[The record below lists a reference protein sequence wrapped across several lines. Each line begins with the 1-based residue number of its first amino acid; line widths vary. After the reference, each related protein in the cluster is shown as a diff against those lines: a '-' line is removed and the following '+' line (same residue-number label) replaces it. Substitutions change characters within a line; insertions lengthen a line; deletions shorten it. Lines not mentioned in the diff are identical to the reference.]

1 MIVTSFLKLR
11 MKSHIH
17 IPVNVTWKLA
27 CDIQM
32 PFTVCL
38 AVQLRVYFLSY
49 LLLSYHFLSLGLQY
63 QRWPHFYWCILNIYM
78 YIWNG
83 DFLIGHMF
91 VSFDWLLC
99 CIIGRLLLVGSLIE
113 KWFAYIGLLLLY
125 FYFWFVLL
133 PVSQSDFMYLSPWP
147 VFFSWFALVKQA
159 YICLFVAWFCWFRI
173 LEQHL
178 FAQ

>member
-1 MIVTSFLKLR
+1 
-11 MKSHIH
+11 
-17 IPVNVTWKLA
+17 
-27 CDIQM
+27 M

-78 YIWNG
+78 YIWSG

-113 KWFAYIGLLLLY
+113 KWFAYIGLLLLS
-125 FYFWFVLL
+125 FYLWFMLL

-147 VFFSWFALVKQA
+147 VFFFMVCSGKASIHMFVCGMVLLVQDSWTTSLCPVEHGVYKGE
-159 YICLFVAWFCWFRI
+159 R
-173 LEQHL
+173 
-178 FAQ
+178 